1 MIDGNGNGG
10 VTKSNTGGKQ
20 DSHLLTLK
28 ALEILGKKNK
38 NKKQIGKK
46 ERFKNLKKKKE
57 GKLER

>member
-28 ALEILGKKNK
+28 ALEILGKK
-38 NKKQIGKK
+38 KKTKTTSK
-46 ERFKNLKKKKE
+46 LVKKKDSKT
-57 GKLER
+57 